1 MAAIQ
6 NMEILK
12 KYIQSKIDLSSED
25 LEKILKAFESKVFKK
40 DQTIIRAGQHVTKY
54 YFIVKG
60 GIRIVIDTPEKE
72 VTAWFIFENNFFSD
86 LESLRTGQVSKSKT
100 VALDETEIL
109 SIDAKTMQ
117 QFYDDFPEW
126 QKFGRLIME
135 DAFLNVV
142 ESLISF
148 QIMDAETR
156 YLNMLKKSDVI
167 NRVPL
172 KQLASY
178 LGITPNSLSRIR
190 KNIR

>member
-1 MAAIQ
+1 
-6 NMEILK
+6 MEVLK
-12 KYIQSKIDLSSED
+12 KYIQSKVKLESST
-25 LEKILKAFESKVFKK
+25 LERILTSFETKLYEKDKAVVRK
-40 DQTIIRAGQHVTKY
+40 GQYVTKY
-54 YFIVKG
+54 YFIAKG

-72 VTAWFIFENNFFSD
+72 VTAWLIFENNFFSD
-86 LESLRTGQVSKSKT
+86 LESLRSGQVSKAKIL
-100 VALDETEIL
+100 ALEDTEIY
-109 SIDAKTMQ
+109 SIEATKMHKYYD
-117 QFYDDFPEW
+117 QFSEW
-126 QKFGRLIME
+126 QEFGRLIME

-148 QIMDAETR
+148 QVMDAEAR
-156 YLNMLKKSDVI
+156 YLKLLEKSDVI

>member
-1 MAAIQ
+1 
-6 NMEILK
+6 MEKLK
-12 KYIQSKIDLSSED
+12 KYIQSKINIELKY
-25 LEKILKAFESKVFKK
+25 LEKILASFESKTFKN
-40 DQTIIRAGQHVTKY
+40 DQAIIKIGQHVTKY
-54 YFIVKG
+54 YFIAKG
-60 GIRIVIDTPEKE
+60 GVRIVIDTPEKE
-72 VTAWFIFENNFFSD
+72 ITAWLIFENNFFSD
-86 LESLRTGQVSKSKT
+86 LDALRSGLTSKVKIL
-100 VALDETEIL
+100 AIDETKIF
-109 SIDAKTMQ
+109 SINVHKMEA
-117 QFYDDFPEW
+117 FFGEFPEW

-135 DAFLNVV
+135 DAFLNVI

-156 YLNMLKKSDVI
+156 YLQILEKSDAI